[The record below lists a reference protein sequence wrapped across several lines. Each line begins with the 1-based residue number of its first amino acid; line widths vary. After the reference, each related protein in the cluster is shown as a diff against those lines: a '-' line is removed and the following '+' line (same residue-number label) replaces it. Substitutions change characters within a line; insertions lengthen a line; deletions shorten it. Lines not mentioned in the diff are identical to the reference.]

1 MGWLRALAFAL
12 ILAAGLVAVDEVAA
26 SSTAP
31 KPDPPPVRKKAPP
44 PPPRPA
50 PPPPPVYQA
59 PPPPPPP
66 IVSEPP
72 ASGPSA
78 AQIAAARRAAEAK
91 AKAAKR
97 EARLKKLKKQRRQAR
112 RAARIAA
119 AKRAAKNRERDAALG
134 EDFGGQSA
142 SEGTGSSGF
151 LANESRKALPFVVV
165 AAVAALIILGLGLVP
180 AYVVPWYR
188 MSMVLEDHRQQ
199 FTFVGGMALLGAG
212 IFLALTFLSG

>member
-1 MGWLRALAFAL
+1 MGWLRAFAFAL
-12 ILAAGLVAVDEVAA
+12 ILAAGLAAVDEVAA

-31 KPDPPPVRKKAPP
+31 RPDPPPVRKKAPP

-50 PPPPPVYQA
+50 PPPPVFYQA
-59 PPPPPPP
+59 PPPPP
-66 IVSEPP
+66 IVSRPP
-72 ASGPSA
+72 SSGPTA
-78 AQIAAARRAAEAK
+78 AEIAAARAAEAK

-97 EARLKKLKKQRRQAR
+97 AARLKRLKKERRQAR
-112 RAARIAA
+112 RAARLAA
-119 AKRAAKNRERDAALG
+119 AKRAAKNRERDAGLEEG
-134 EDFGGQSA
+134 FGGQQA
-142 SEGTGSSGF
+142 SEGTGSSG
-151 LANESRKALPFVVV
+151 LAANESARKALPFVVA

-188 MSMVLEDHRQQ
+188 MSVVLEDHRQQ

>member
-1 MGWLRALAFAL
+1 MGWLRAFAFAL
-12 ILAAGLVAVDEVAA
+12 ILAAGLAAVDEVAA

-50 PPPPPVYQA
+50 PPPPVSYQA
-59 PPPPPPP
+59 PPPPP
-66 IVSEPP
+66 IVSRPP
-72 ASGPSA
+72 SSGPTA

-97 EARLKKLKKQRRQAR
+97 AARLKKLKKQRRQAR
-112 RAARIAA
+112 RAARLAA
-119 AKRAAKNRERDAALG
+119 AKRAAKNRERDAGFEEGL
-134 EDFGGQSA
+134 GGQQA

-151 LANESRKALPFVVV
+151 AANESARQALPFVVA